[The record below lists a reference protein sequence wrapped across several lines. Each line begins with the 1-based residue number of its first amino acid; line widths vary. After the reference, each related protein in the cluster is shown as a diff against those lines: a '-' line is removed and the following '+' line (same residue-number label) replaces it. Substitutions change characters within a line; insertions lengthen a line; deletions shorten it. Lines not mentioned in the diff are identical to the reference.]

1 MKKTDLE
8 NKTPLTAAEI
18 KQIKNLVKE
27 GKKIASIRKEHFP
40 NRTYGEITAVAHE
53 ETAGSSLGIKIKIT
67 NRLNALLKAKTKVE
81 RNAINK
87 EIRKL
92 VNDLYKQQKAMADK
106 LSKIRLVLK

>member
-8 NKTPLTAAEI
+8 NNTPLTAAEK

-27 GKKIASIRKEHFP
+27 GKKIAAIQKEQFP
-40 NRTYGEITAVAHE
+40 HRAYAEIKAVAQE
-53 ETAGSSLGIKIKIT
+53 ETTGSSLGIKIRIT
-67 NRLNALLKAKTKVE
+67 NKLNAMLKAKTKAE
-81 RNAINK
+81 RSVINK